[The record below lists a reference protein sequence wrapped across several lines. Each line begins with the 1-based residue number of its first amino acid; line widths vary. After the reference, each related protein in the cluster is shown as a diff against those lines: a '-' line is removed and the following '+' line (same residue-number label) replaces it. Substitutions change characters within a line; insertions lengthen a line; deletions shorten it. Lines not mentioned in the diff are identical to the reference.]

1 MISQRRRGLYAT
13 LLVLQGGLAA
23 MLLGVCAAFTF
34 SVFTSA
40 SWEQL
45 QNYPLYAAVLIA
57 GLVIEAFNREQSRSR
72 LSLIQQDFINQHRL
86 ALRQTVFAIG
96 ALLVYLAAMKDGAIS
111 RVFLALYAP
120 MLYCMLLWSNRFLP
134 RNVGK
139 LIFAGTRQERMLL
152 IGSMERAARLNH
164 WLWSKEVF
172 GMRTLGILNESPVV
186 EVGNA
191 NGIRYLGRVE
201 DAEQVIREYH
211 VTQVILL
218 ALPEDSK
225 SHKEL
230 VRTVERCGARLLIL
244 SNLEEKLEHPV
255 VHLEDEGYRFISL
268 RSEPLENPLNR
279 FAKRMLDVALALL
292 VVGFMIPPVAMVVW
306 LCQRVQSPGPLFY
319 RQKRAGIQNREFE
332 IIKFRTMHVDNP
344 DASCQA
350 TQNDARVYQAGR
362 WLRRLSLDELP
373 QFLNVLKGEMS
384 VIGPRPHL
392 TEHNERF
399 ASQMANYQIRAVVKP
414 GITGLAQVRGYR
426 GEARTADEIGQ
437 RLASDIAYLE
447 NWRLALDMMIIVRT
461 AAQMFIPPKSAY

>member
-13 LLVLQGGLAA
+13 LLVLQSGLAV
-23 MLLGVCAAFTF
+23 LLLAICAALTFTI
-34 SVFTSA
+34 FTA
-40 SWEQL
+40 ANAAQIK
-45 QNYPLYAAVLIA
+45 NYPLYAAVLIV
-57 GLVIEAFNREQSRSR
+57 GLMIEAFNREQKRSR

-86 ALRQTVFAIG
+86 AIRQTTFAIG
-96 ALLVYLAAMKDGAIS
+96 TLLVYLAAMKDGAIS
-111 RVFLALYAP
+111 RVFLVLYAP
-120 MLYCMLLWSNRFLP
+120 MLYCTLLWSNRCLP
-134 RNVGK
+134 RHIGK

-152 IGSMERAARLNH
+152 IGSAERAARLGH

-172 GMRTLGILNESPVV
+172 GMRTLGILSESSVD
-186 EVGNA
+186 EIGNA
-191 NGIRYLGRVE
+191 NGIRHLGQAE
-201 DAEQVIREYH
+201 DAERVIRTH
-211 VTQVILL
+211 RVTQVILL

-225 SHKEL
+225 AHKEL

-255 VHLEDEGYRFISL
+255 VHVEDEGYRFISL

-279 FAKRMLDVALALL
+279 IAKRMLDMALALFA
-292 VVGFMIPPVAMVVW
+292 VVFVMPPVALVVW

-344 DASCQA
+344 DASRQA
-350 TQNDARVYQAGR
+350 TQNDARVYGAGR

-426 GEARTADEIGQ
+426 GEARTATEIGQ
-437 RLASDIAYLE
+437 RLESDIAYLE
-447 NWRLALDMMIIVRT
+447 NWRLALDIMIIART
-461 AAQMFIPPKSAY
+461 AAQMLFPPRSAY